1 MVEPATKNTTQS
13 SNTDR
18 ERIWAKM
25 AQMHPEFTHDHD
37 VFDDPWAVEALLLGD
52 FIGWRPFSDAHV
64 MDIGANVG
72 VWTAFCALH
81 DCRVTAYEADK
92 ITFDTLNG
100 MLEKTGLDSR
110 VNTVN
115 AAIWKT
121 TGTMPF
127 AGREVNTRA
136 RCRNGCL
143 TVAGAGPYGDG
154 DMTPGL
160 FWGNVISQ
168 PENSDLVST
177 VSFGDALGSE
187 QWDCIKMDIEGAE
200 YQVILSVEVEKLK
213 QIKFLQLEFHNGWA
227 DEIIYRRLLEKLH
240 SVFESDGCLTSDG
253 PHAGQY
259 SWAHFRRKV

>member
-1 MVEPATKNTTQS
+1 
-13 SNTDR
+13 
-18 ERIWAKM
+18 M

-100 MLEKTGLDSR
+100 MLKKTGLDSR

-187 QWDCIKMDIEGAE
+187 QWDCIKMDIEGVEFRALLGAKNCFTRYRPKLFLATHGRE
-200 YQVILSVEVEKLK
+200 VHGECCQLLRSWHYEFVYTSRTPNDLSDLFAAPRP
-213 QIKFLQLEFHNGWA
+213 IA
-227 DEIIYRRLLEKLH
+227 
-240 SVFESDGCLTSDG
+240 
-253 PHAGQY
+253 
-259 SWAHFRRKV
+259 